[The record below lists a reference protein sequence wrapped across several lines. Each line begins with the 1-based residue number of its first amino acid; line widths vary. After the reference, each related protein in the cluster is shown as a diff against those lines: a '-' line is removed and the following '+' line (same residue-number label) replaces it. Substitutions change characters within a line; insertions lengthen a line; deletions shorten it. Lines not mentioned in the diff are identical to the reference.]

1 MYKVVIAMR
10 KLLLLVAVALVS
22 VSALAGTRDEF
33 ARDYRLSANN
43 YRAYP
48 DRDLPA
54 LTPAP
59 QGYSPV
65 FINHYARHGS
75 RWLINGSDYSYPVE
89 VLSVAEREGKL
100 TRRGSELLAVFRQM
114 LAGSKGR
121 LGELTSLGAEQHRG
135 IARRMMANFPEV
147 FAGDARVTARST
159 VVIRCILS
167 MQNEVNELQSL
178 NPRLRVTTDASEA
191 DMRFMNFYPDSVVDD
206 ARAEGRKLLPPYKQ
220 RLVKPDAMLGRLFT
234 DRRWASSHCDPVKL
248 MINIF
253 DVVSNAQSHHEWEKL
268 DLYKGV
274 FTLDEIYDIWR
285 YNNMS
290 WYIRS
295 GSNPLNDHRGAWS
308 QRNLLRDFVA
318 RADAALATGEHGA
331 ALRFGH
337 EGNVIPLVCLMGLN
351 GSDYSTGDL
360 DAIADRWQS
369 YKIFPMACNVQMI
382 FYRNAAGD
390 VLVKILLNER
400 EATVDAVAT
409 DCAPYYHWQDLRT
422 HFLARLR

>member
-1 MYKVVIAMR
+1 MR

-22 VSALAGTRDEF
+22 VSAMAGTRDEF

-75 RWLINGSDYSYPVE
+75 RWLINESDYSYPVE

-100 TRRGSELLAVFRQM
+100 TRRGSELLAVFRRM
-114 LAGSKGR
+114 LDGSKGR

-178 NPRLRVTTDASEA
+178 NPLLRVTTDASEA
-191 DMRFMNFYPDSVVDD
+191 DMRFMNFYPDPVVDD
-206 ARAEGRKLLPPYKQ
+206 ARAEGRKLGLCREY
-220 RLVKPDAMLGRLFT
+220 L
-234 DRRWASSHCDPVKL
+234 RR
-248 MINIF
+248 
-253 DVVSNAQSHHEWEKL
+253 
-268 DLYKGV
+268 
-274 FTLDEIYDIWR
+274 
-285 YNNMS
+285 
-290 WYIRS
+290 
-295 GSNPLNDHRGAWS
+295 
-308 QRNLLRDFVA
+308 
-318 RADAALATGEHGA
+318 
-331 ALRFGH
+331 
-337 EGNVIPLVCLMGLN
+337 
-351 GSDYSTGDL
+351 
-360 DAIADRWQS
+360 
-369 YKIFPMACNVQMI
+369 
-382 FYRNAAGD
+382 
-390 VLVKILLNER
+390 
-400 EATVDAVAT
+400 
-409 DCAPYYHWQDLRT
+409 
-422 HFLARLR
+422 